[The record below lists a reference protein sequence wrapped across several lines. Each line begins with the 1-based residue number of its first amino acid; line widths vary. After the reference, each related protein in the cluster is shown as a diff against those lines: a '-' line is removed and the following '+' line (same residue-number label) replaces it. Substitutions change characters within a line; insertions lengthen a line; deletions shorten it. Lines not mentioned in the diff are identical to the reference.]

1 MMSRYRYFWLCC
13 FALVLAACS
22 PGKPTF
28 KGTDVTGVQWGQD
41 ITLQS
46 QSGKSASTADF
57 RGKLVVVFFG
67 YSHCPDICTP
77 TLAKLAALRKSLG
90 NEAQAVQVVFVTVDP
105 AHDTPEQLAA
115 FLPKFDST
123 FVGLT
128 GKPEEIA
135 AAAKEYK
142 IAYVPAS
149 GQEHPQIDH
158 ASGILVKDATGKLRL
173 LWKNDMSIDD
183 MAHDVRLLLTQQN

>member
-1 MMSRYRYFWLCC
+1 MIRPYRYVWLCGMA
-13 FALVLAACS
+13 FALAACS
-22 PGKPTF
+22 PSKPTF

-41 ITLQS
+41 ITLRS
-46 QSGKSASTADF
+46 QTGERASTADF
-57 RGKLVVVFFG
+57 RGKLIVVFFG
-67 YSHCPDICTP
+67 YTHCPDICTP
-77 TLAKLAALRKSLG
+77 TLAKLAALRKALG
-90 NEAQAVQVVFVTVDP
+90 SEAQAVQVVFVTVDP

-115 FLPKFDST
+115 FLPKFDPT

-128 GKPEEIA
+128 GKPDEIA

-149 GQEHPQIDH
+149 GHGHPQVDH
-158 ASGILVKDATGKLRL
+158 GSAILVKDAAGKLRL

-183 MAHDVRLLLTQQN
+183 MAHDVRLLLQQGG

>member
-1 MMSRYRYFWLCC
+1 MISLSRYLWLCC
-13 FALVLAACS
+13 LAIAVAACS
-22 PGKPTF
+22 PSKPTF

-46 QSGKSASTADF
+46 QTGKPASTADF

-77 TLAKLAALRKSLG
+77 TLAKLAALRKTLG

-105 AHDTPEQLAA
+105 AHDTPEQLAG
-115 FLPKFDST
+115 FLPKFDPT

-149 GQEHPQIDH
+149 GHGHPQVDH
-158 ASGILVKDATGKLRL
+158 GSAILVKDAAGKLRL
-173 LWKNDMSIDD
+173 LWKNDISIED
-183 MAHDVRLLLTQQN
+183 MAHDVKLLLKQQA